1 MLGALLQPEFDEMIA
16 NRRWDELRD
25 VVRVLDPADLA
36 EIVIDLPP
44 ESEAAVFRVLPRPVA
59 TQVFAH
65 LPVDQQEELIHSVSG
80 EHMREILTHMTP
92 DDRTRLFEELP
103 AEMTRRLLETLPAEE
118 LQTARELL
126 GYPPESAGRYLTP
139 RYVALRPDMPVAEA
153 LQHVRRVGRDKETL
167 HTLYIVDAEERLL
180 EEVRLGSLVLADP
193 HVRVGDLHDRP
204 LVSVR
209 SHTPREQLVEV
220 FRKYDRFAL
229 PVTDDDGQMLGIIT
243 TDDVLDVAA
252 IEATEDMHKMGA
264 TGALDEPYLDV
275 GFLAMIRKRAGWLSV
290 LFLGEMLTASA
301 MTFFEDQ
308 IARAVVL
315 ALFIPLIISSG
326 GNSGSQAATLVV
338 RALALGELRRHDWA
352 RVLWR
357 ELSTGLTLGLWLG
370 LIGFLRVVVWQS
382 AELLDYGPHY
392 LRLGATIWVSL
403 VGVVMFGTVTGSM
416 LPIALRRLGLDPA
429 TSSTPFVATLVDVTG
444 VLIYFGSASLLLG
457 GTLL

>member
-1 MLGALLQPEFDEMIA
+1 
-16 NRRWDELRD
+16 
-25 VVRVLDPADLA
+25 
-36 EIVIDLPP
+36 
-44 ESEAAVFRVLPRPVA
+44 
-59 TQVFAH
+59 
-65 LPVDQQEELIHSVSG
+65 
-80 EHMREILTHMTP
+80 
-92 DDRTRLFEELP
+92 
-103 AEMTRRLLETLPAEE
+103 
-118 LQTARELL
+118 
-126 GYPPESAGRYLTP
+126 
-139 RYVALRPDMPVAEA
+139 
-153 LQHVRRVGRDKETL
+153 
-167 HTLYIVDAEERLL
+167 
-180 EEVRLGSLVLADP
+180 
-193 HVRVGDLHDRP
+193 
-204 LVSVR
+204 
-209 SHTPREQLVEV
+209 
-220 FRKYDRFAL
+220 
-229 PVTDDDGQMLGIIT
+229 
-243 TDDVLDVAA
+243 
-252 IEATEDMHKMGA
+252 MGA

-357 ELSTGLTLGLWLG
+357 ELSTGLTL
-370 LIGFLRVVVWQS
+370 
-382 AELLDYGPHY
+382 D